1 MSASDALEAGIL
13 DLLFNAVA
21 IPNIADDAASG
32 PLTDLYVALHTAD
45 PAESGSQ
52 NNNETAYTGYQRI
65 AVPRGGSVGFTRTG
79 NQVVNTDVILFD
91 EVTGAPGADI
101 IYFSIGSLASGAGV
115 IYLIGTISALPL
127 SIGVKPRF
135 SAGQLI
141 CDCN

>member
-13 DLLFNAVA
+13 DLLFNAVT

-45 PAESGSQ
+45 PTEAGDQTS
-52 NNNETAYTGYQRI
+52 NETAYTGYQRI

-79 NQVVNTDVILFD
+79 SQVVNTSVILFD
-91 EVTGAPGADI
+91 EVTAAPGADLTH
-101 IYFSIGSLASGAGV
+101 FSIGSLASGAGV
-115 IYLIGTISALPL
+115 IYLIGTVTLPL

-135 SAGQLI
+135 SAGALI
-141 CDCN
+141 CNCE